1 MGIIPQFSAKVKSH
15 IKNVKQLTGDAFDLA
30 DINGNGIIL
39 SLSLTIV
46 KNGGDIVQSKKTRI
60 YTPKTDRKASQQ
72 TSGQKIGGELTNESV
87 ESVKEVKKWV
97 DDNEK

>member
-1 MGIIPQFSAKVKSH
+1 M
-15 IKNVKQLTGDAFDLA
+15 
-30 DINGNGIIL
+30 
-39 SLSLTIV
+39 
-46 KNGGDIVQSKKTRI
+46 QSKKTRI

-87 ESVKEVKKWV
+87 ESVNEVKKWV